1 LLFLFCHSVTLRKFA
16 PILLWLGFYVIID
29 LATTWMESPPQ
40 AMISRSAP
48 PSANATMMAVFK
60 LASALAYFLLGW
72 LGRFYEPLGPARYWG
87 FTAML
92 PIVGLVLLLLMRRRV
107 SRVLTASALATAE
120 STGVLETPAA
130 VALA

>member
-1 LLFLFCHSVTLRKFA
+1 
-16 PILLWLGFYVIID
+16 
-29 LATTWMESPPQ
+29 
-40 AMISRSAP
+40 
-48 PSANATMMAVFK
+48 MMAVFK